1 MKGCIPE
8 ANLEGQG
15 GKQFY
20 QFISATLGIEI
31 FLKKREHQKKV
42 ALK

>member
-15 GKQFY
+15 GKQHCLREG
-20 QFISATLGIEI
+20 T
-31 FLKKREHQKKV
+31 LKKVR
-42 ALK
+42 